1 MESASFFYITLMH
14 QYCNHRYNRTL
25 PLHSNLFIV
34 YPLVRDHIL
43 IRKERGELMDLF
55 TVSLPTSLGQS
66 VNKLSKLL
74 TEQAVVDLHIGSN
87 AESAA
92 AVKFQVVSEQDIRCQ
107 AVLPHFQL
115 QLHGPAV
122 YKATS
127 KAIAEFVISELEP
140 GMLSSII
147 RRKYR
152 NNSPAES
159 AAIEKYCHD
168 LLHGKEWD
176 GLGTRFLDADRLR
189 RKGKVA
195 AEIEQYLQ
203 EHTQI
208 NVIGFTTFRLEPYRR
223 ELTEVVEY
231 ALDEYVLDKQY
242 QEFISLLK
250 YFVFLQDTKVPMI
263 HLLHKGG
270 HDFILYDESFQLL
283 DSKPPSDRI
292 VAEMLE
298 TEMNIEDMVI
308 SSLISVSPKHI
319 TIHTRQPEMQVIRTI
334 ETIFDQ
340 RVTVCVQC
348 VSCSSS
354 LDELIQP

>member
-1 MESASFFYITLMH
+1 M
-14 QYCNHRYNRTL
+14 
-25 PLHSNLFIV
+25 
-34 YPLVRDHIL
+34 
-43 IRKERGELMDLF
+43 
-55 TVSLPTSLGQS
+55 
-66 VNKLSKLL
+66 L

-87 AESAA
+87 AESTAG
-92 AVKFQVVSEQDIRCQ
+92 VEFEVVSEQEIWCQ
-107 AVLPHFQL
+107 AVMPHFQL
-115 QLHGPAV
+115 QLHGPAI
-122 YKATS
+122 YKAAS

-140 GMLSSII
+140 GMLASII
-147 RRKYR
+147 RKKYR
-152 NNSPAES
+152 NHSLAES

-195 AEIEQYLQ
+195 AEIERYLQ
-203 EHTQI
+203 DHTELNI
-208 NVIGFTTFRLEPYRR
+208 TGFATFRLEPYRR

-270 HDFILYDESFQLL
+270 HDFILYDESFKLL
-283 DSKPPSDRI
+283 D
-292 VAEMLE
+292 
-298 TEMNIEDMVI
+298 
-308 SSLISVSPKHI
+308 